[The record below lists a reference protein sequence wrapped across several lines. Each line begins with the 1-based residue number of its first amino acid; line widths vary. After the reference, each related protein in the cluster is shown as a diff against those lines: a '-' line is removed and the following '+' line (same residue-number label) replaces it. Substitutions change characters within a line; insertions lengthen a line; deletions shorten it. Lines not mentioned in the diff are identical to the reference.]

1 MSNVV
6 RKNILQV
13 NDNLPISET
22 QVMSDLIDDQ
32 NKQPRLIARL
42 CGLFGFIALLLAAT
56 GLYGVLSYSVARR
69 SNEIGIRMALGAG
82 RASVVGMVLKE
93 IGIMIAVGMAA
104 EIVATIGFTR
114 LIASHLYGLSAID
127 PVAIAA
133 AVGILAGRR

>member
-82 RASVVGMVLKE
+82 RASVVGM
-93 IGIMIAVGMAA
+93 AA